1 MNINTLEADLLQAAR
16 SEDLRDEQIGELT
29 VLGTLEKRIVDTLK
43 LSGTHLIEGARGVGK
58 SMLLKEAEIQMDVS
72 FSETRQMAVYVSFK
86 TSTLLEGVRAGKKD
100 AFQAWV
106 GAKIL
111 EGLHDKL
118 LSLDLIQRQGVSDP
132 YARIFGISSVG
143 ETKTI
148 LQDKIHLLQKLATT
162 TEPSKVLQEIG
173 EEFLEKLYDTN
184 FLLNIIKEI
193 LQEFKISRLV
203 FLFDEAAHT
212 FIPEQQEMF
221 FEIVK
226 LLHGGNIAVKAAVYP
241 SVTSYGR
248 NFEIGQD
255 AIKLSLDRFEPGE
268 AGRVANRT
276 LFREMLV
283 KRLPNTSNLNKK
295 IFSKG
300 SLLDQCIDLSSGN
313 PRGFFHL
320 LNRTIDKGYTDRAL
334 LLATQDYVDQELL
347 PYHLNLTKRLPKYSA
362 HVKLGLELL
371 KGYIIPEIKKK
382 NGRDKKV
389 KYQSAFFTVPRD
401 ITGNIKLSLA
411 LLTYSGILTS

>member
-212 FIPEQQEMF
+212 FIPE
-221 FEIVK
+221 
-226 LLHGGNIAVKAAVYP
+226 
-241 SVTSYGR
+241 
-248 NFEIGQD
+248 
-255 AIKLSLDRFEPGE
+255 
-268 AGRVANRT
+268 
-276 LFREMLV
+276 
-283 KRLPNTSNLNKK
+283 
-295 IFSKG
+295 
-300 SLLDQCIDLSSGN
+300 
-313 PRGFFHL
+313 
-320 LNRTIDKGYTDRAL
+320 
-334 LLATQDYVDQELL
+334 
-347 PYHLNLTKRLPKYSA
+347 
-362 HVKLGLELL
+362 
-371 KGYIIPEIKKK
+371 
-382 NGRDKKV
+382 
-389 KYQSAFFTVPRD
+389 
-401 ITGNIKLSLA
+401 
-411 LLTYSGILTS
+411 

>member
-148 LQDKIHLLQKLATT
+148 LQDKI
-162 TEPSKVLQEIG
+162 
-173 EEFLEKLYDTN
+173 
-184 FLLNIIKEI
+184 
-193 LQEFKISRLV
+193 
-203 FLFDEAAHT
+203 
-212 FIPEQQEMF
+212 
-221 FEIVK
+221 
-226 LLHGGNIAVKAAVYP
+226 
-241 SVTSYGR
+241 
-248 NFEIGQD
+248 
-255 AIKLSLDRFEPGE
+255 
-268 AGRVANRT
+268 
-276 LFREMLV
+276 
-283 KRLPNTSNLNKK
+283 NL
-295 IFSKG
+295 I
-300 SLLDQCIDLSSGN
+300 
-313 PRGFFHL
+313 
-320 LNRTIDKGYTDRAL
+320 
-334 LLATQDYVDQELL
+334 
-347 PYHLNLTKRLPKYSA
+347 
-362 HVKLGLELL
+362 
-371 KGYIIPEIKKK
+371 
-382 NGRDKKV
+382 
-389 KYQSAFFTVPRD
+389 
-401 ITGNIKLSLA
+401 
-411 LLTYSGILTS
+411 

>member
-1 MNINTLEADLLQAAR
+1 
-16 SEDLRDEQIGELT
+16 
-29 VLGTLEKRIVDTLK
+29 
-43 LSGTHLIEGARGVGK
+43 
-58 SMLLKEAEIQMDVS
+58 
-72 FSETRQMAVYVSFK
+72 
-86 TSTLLEGVRAGKKD
+86 
-100 AFQAWV
+100 
-106 GAKIL
+106 
-111 EGLHDKL
+111 
-118 LSLDLIQRQGVSDP
+118 
-132 YARIFGISSVG
+132 
-143 ETKTI
+143 
-148 LQDKIHLLQKLATT
+148 
-162 TEPSKVLQEIG
+162 
-173 EEFLEKLYDTN
+173 
-184 FLLNIIKEI
+184 
-193 LQEFKISRLV
+193 
-203 FLFDEAAHT
+203 
-212 FIPEQQEMF
+212 MF